1 MDSGQQAARRA
12 RALRGFAAAFVA
24 VVVSATAHTLSG
36 GGAPPAWLLVA
47 VALLATPVAVALVG
61 DRPRPLRLA
70 AAVVLAQAALHLAF
84 AAVGTADPVATGHVH
99 GAPVLGTALAAPAH
113 PFHASG
119 GMMIGHAIA
128 AVVTVVLLARGE
140 RMLAALGRG
149 IRRLVPR
156 LAAPS
161 LAPRAP
167 RVRALAPMPA
177 TRPAL
182 PPFSLSRRGP
192 PALAR

>member
-1 MDSGQQAARRA
+1 MDSRRQAARRA
-12 RALRGFAAAFVA
+12 RALRGFAAASVA

-61 DRPRPLRLA
+61 DRPRPLRLG
-70 AAVVLAQAALHLAF
+70 AAVALAQAALHLAF
-84 AAVGTADPVATGHVH
+84 AAVGTAAPVAAGHVH
-99 GAPVLGTALAAPAH
+99 GGTALGAGPVAQAHVMHAP
-113 PFHASG
+113 S
-119 GMMIGHAIA
+119 GMMLGHAIA

-140 RMLAALGRG
+140 RMLAALARG
-149 IRRLVPR
+149 IRRLLPR
-156 LAAPS
+156 PAAPT
-161 LAPRAP
+161 LVPRAP
-167 RVRALAPMPA
+167 RVRTLAPLPV
-177 TRPAL
+177 TVPAL